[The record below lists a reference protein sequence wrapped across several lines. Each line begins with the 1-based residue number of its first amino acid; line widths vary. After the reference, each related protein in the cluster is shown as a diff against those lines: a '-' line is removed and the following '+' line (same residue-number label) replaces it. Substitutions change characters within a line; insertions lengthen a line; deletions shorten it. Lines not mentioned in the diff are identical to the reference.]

1 MKKEWKIAPKQSAEF
16 VARMED
22 VLSVYLRA
30 YDAKR
35 PVVCV
40 DESSKQQIQDVIE
53 SLPMKP
59 GESIKF
65 DSEYKR
71 NGVSNLFMIFEPL
84 RGWRH
89 VKVTDRRTAID
100 FAHCLEELV
109 DVHYP
114 EADKIVLARLC
125 SFYLPNSCCLKHPLD
140 YSLGPFRH
148 FGRDIFPGRGV
159 FCLPWN

>member
-1 MKKEWKIAPKQSAEF
+1 MVEKEWKIAPKQSAEF

-71 NGVSNLFMIFEPL
+71 NGVSNLFMIL
-84 RGWRH
+84 N
-89 VKVTDRRTAID
+89 
-100 FAHCLEELV
+100 L
-109 DVHYP
+109 
-114 EADKIVLARLC
+114 
-125 SFYLPNSCCLKHPLD
+125 S
-140 YSLGPFRH
+140 
-148 FGRDIFPGRGV
+148 GV
-159 FCLPWN
+159 GVM